1 MAASVQGAATTLL
14 DLTVGSV
21 LRAILEANA
30 AVALWMQWLIVQVL
44 ATTRLATSSGAD
56 CDSFGADFS
65 FVRLPAISAS
75 GYVTFSRFTPSV
87 AAFIPIGTAVST
99 SSNGQAFLVVG
110 DPANQAYSAE
120 SAGYT
125 IAAGIAGAT
134 VPVVAS
140 VAGRAGNV
148 QPGAISMISSVVAGI
163 DTVSN
168 NLLLSG
174 GTDAES
180 DSAFKARFS
189 NYLASLSRATNIAI
203 GAVISAIQQGLSYT
217 ITENVNQAGTVQMGH
232 FVVTVDDGTGN
243 PSASILATVE
253 QGVDAIRPVGTSFA
267 VQGPV
272 VELANIVMTLATSS
286 NAAHQVAVGAV
297 TAAIQSYIG
306 SLPIG
311 ATLSYTKLAQLAYD
325 ASSMIT
331 NVLGLQLNG
340 GMADLT
346 PGIFGVVRVG
356 TVAVS

>member
-1 MAASVQGAATTLL
+1 
-14 DLTVGSV
+14 
-21 LRAILEANA
+21 
-30 AVALWMQWLIVQVL
+30 
-44 ATTRLATSSGAD
+44 
-56 CDSFGADFS
+56 
-65 FVRLPAISAS
+65 
-75 GYVTFSRFTPSV
+75 
-87 AAFIPIGTAVST
+87 
-99 SSNGQAFLVVG
+99 
-110 DPANQAYSAE
+110 
-120 SAGYT
+120 
-125 IAAGIAGAT
+125 
-134 VPVVAS
+134 
-140 VAGRAGNV
+140 
-148 QPGAISMISSVVAGI
+148 
-163 DTVSN
+163 
-168 NLLLSG
+168 LLLSG